1 MHHSPRPSCHERNRV
16 DSLFLTAVFSCHS
29 FLYIASFSSQA
40 ELVPFVTL
48 RYPFFYSPAASY
60 TPSASLSSPSLSTH
74 SLPVPNLQE
83 SEHWTLPS
91 LLPST
96 PPRRGCCCFLAT
108 SSPTVVLFT
117 TEFFVPCRAA
127 PRRFQVR
134 DNTAEE
140 SLGAS
145 PPKTLG
151 TEHDRRDATNVESC
165 TATLYPRECTETRS
179 QSGPEIATQT
189 SASKF
194 VLCKAASSSAIASG
208 FTSSASILIA
218 DEL

>member
-1 MHHSPRPSCHERNRV
+1 MHHSPRASCHERNRV
-16 DSLFLTAVFSCHS
+16 DSLFLRAIFSCHS
-29 FLYIASFSSQA
+29 FSYIASFFSQA
-40 ELVPFVTL
+40 KLVPFVTL

-60 TPSASLSSPSLSTH
+60 APSASLSPPSLSTH

-83 SEHWTLPS
+83 SIGSRRLS
-91 LLPST
+91 F
-96 PPRRGCCCFLAT
+96 PRDLHA
-108 SSPTVVLFT
+108 
-117 TEFFVPCRAA
+117 
-127 PRRFQVR
+127 
-134 DNTAEE
+134 
-140 SLGAS
+140 GAVAVFS
-145 PPKTLG
+145 PPPLRQSSSSQLSSSYPAEQLQDDPRSETIPLERASVLPPKILS

-179 QSGPEIATQT
+179 QSGPEIPTQT